1 MIVSKSGFLALNDL
15 WSWPIS
21 SRSFSHDFAIKP
33 LKYIPSCCVHSTA
46 RTVLDGL
53 FPYLAQMITN
63 MSKVCRVQRPLTLTY
78 IFKAI
83 QPWLWWNMAHLLVY
97 AVQLM
102 QFWMD
107 SFPIF
112 VYACGK
118 RPIESQCGNQRIV
131 CICGWGGVILVDHR
145 FTISSS
151 KYENMI
157 VQNELI
163 KNHPQYSNKH
173 GQ

>member
-1 MIVSKSGFLALNDL
+1 MSHLVTSSLQLMQFWIDYFYKAQMIVSKTGFLALNDL

-83 QPWLWWNMAHLLVY
+83 QTWLCNKTVEIWHILLCMLY
-97 AVQLM
+97 
-102 QFWMD
+102 
-107 SFPIF
+107 SS
-112 VYACGK
+112 C
-118 RPIESQCGNQRIV
+118 SS
-131 CICGWGGVILVDHR
+131 GWILSLFLCMLVGSD
-145 FTISSS
+145 
-151 KYENMI
+151 
-157 VQNELI
+157 L
-163 KNHPQYSNKH
+163 
-173 GQ
+173 